1 MPTGLGSQSWS
12 QLSWTLIS
20 PLIFRLF
27 YSSCPHISPT
37 LSPPPTPPPTPPPS
51 EARATLVIITGGLG
65 GIQTWF
71 FHPWGLRGGRTLE
84 RHEHLVSQYLSL
96 VSFQGTPPPQSH
108 SLGMPKVFYYF
119 LLSHFP
125 TSRVLSHR
133 YYPPLPHEVTLR
145 PITVCDWV
153 AGGVT
158 PFSLLFRSAE
168 AWGNWMVCSS

>member
-96 VSFQGTPPPQSH
+96 VSFQGTPPPPIPFPRDAK
-108 SLGMPKVFYYF
+108 G
-119 LLSHFP
+119 LLLFP
-125 TSRVLSHR
+125 TF
-133 YYPPLPHEVTLR
+133 PLPNIKGFESSVL
-145 PITVCDWV
+145 P
-153 AGGVT
+153 T
-158 PFSLLFRSAE
+158 PPPRGDSETHHCL
-168 AWGNWMVCSS
+168 